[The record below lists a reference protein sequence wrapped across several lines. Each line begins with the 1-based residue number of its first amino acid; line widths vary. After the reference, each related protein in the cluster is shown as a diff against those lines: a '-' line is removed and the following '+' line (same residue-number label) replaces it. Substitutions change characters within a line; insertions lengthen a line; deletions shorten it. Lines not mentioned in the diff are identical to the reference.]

1 MSLMSIR
8 NLSRSFGGV
17 HALRNVSLE
26 VPEGIILGLIGPNGA
41 GKTTLINVISG
52 LIPPSAGSL
61 SFNGRDNG
69 PWPMARS
76 VGYGIARTFQQTR
89 VFMGLTVRENLR
101 IAAEAGHG
109 LNRDVAVDPGLDLA
123 PFYDRVAGE
132 LPYGVL
138 RRLGMALALAVGPRM
153 LLLDEPAVGL
163 TSDEIAGMG
172 RAIRRA
178 NDSGLTI
185 ILVEH
190 NVRFLMEIAQH
201 VAVMD
206 RGQLL
211 FQGSPAECQ
220 GNQAVIDV
228 YLGKGQADA
237 EH

>member
-1 MSLMSIR
+1 MSLMSVR

-17 HALRNVSLE
+17 HALRDVSLE

-61 SFNGRDNG
+61 SFDGRDNG
-69 PWPMARS
+69 PWPMARA

-109 LNRDVAVDPGLDLA
+109 LHKDVTVDPGLDLE

-163 TSDEIAGMG
+163 TADEIAGMG

-190 NVRFLMEIAQH
+190 NVRFLMEVAQH

-211 FQGSPAECQ
+211 FQGTPAECQ

>member
-1 MSLMSIR
+1 MTLMSIQDM
-8 NLSRSFGGV
+8 SVSFGGV
-17 HALRNVSLE
+17 HALQGVSLD
-26 VPEGIILGLIGPNGA
+26 VPAGIILGLIGPNGA

-52 LIPPSAGSL
+52 LIKPTRGAL
-61 SFNGRDNG
+61 TFDGREGG
-69 PWPMARS
+69 PWPMARA

-101 IAAEAGHG
+101 IAREAGHG
-109 LNRDVAVDPGLDLA
+109 LRIEQSVNRELDLE

-138 RRLGMALALAVGPRM
+138 RRLGLALALAVGPKV

-163 TSDEIAGMG
+163 TADEITGMG
-172 RAIRRA
+172 RAIRSA
-178 NDSGLTI
+178 NASGLTI
-185 ILVEH
+185 VLVEH

-206 RGQLL
+206 RGRLL
-211 FQGSPAECQ
+211 FQGTPAQCQ
-220 GNQAVIDV
+220 ANQDVIDV
-228 YLGKGQADA
+228 YLGKGRDHA

>member
-17 HALRNVSLE
+17 HALRDVSLE
-26 VPEGIILGLIGPNGA
+26 VPEGIVLGLIGPNGA

-52 LIPPSAGSL
+52 LIPPSAGDL

-69 PWPMARS
+69 PWPMARA

-109 LNRDVAVDPGLDLA
+109 LRRDVAVDSGLDLE

-163 TSDEIAGMG
+163 TTDEIVGMG

-178 NDSGLTI
+178 NESGLTI

-211 FQGSPAECQ
+211 FQGTPAECQ

>member
-17 HALRNVSLE
+17 HALRDVSLE
-26 VPEGIILGLIGPNGA
+26 VPEGIVLGLIGPNGA

-61 SFNGRDNG
+61 SFNGRDHG
-69 PWPMARS
+69 PWPMARA

-109 LNRDVAVDPGLDLA
+109 LRRDVAVDSGLDLE

-163 TSDEIAGMG
+163 TTDEIVGMG

-178 NDSGLTI
+178 NESGLTI

-211 FQGSPAECQ
+211 FQGTPAECQ

>member
-8 NLSRSFGGV
+8 NISMSFGGV
-17 HALRNVSLE
+17 HALRDVSLE
-26 VPEGIILGLIGPNGA
+26 VPEGIVLGLIGPNGA

-52 LIPPSAGSL
+52 LIKPTAGDV
-61 SFNGRDNG
+61 SFDGRDNG
-69 PWPMARS
+69 PWPMARA

-89 VFMGLTVRENLR
+89 VFMGLTVRDNLR

-109 LNRDVAVDPGLDLA
+109 LRQDVAVDPGLDLA
-123 PFYDRVAGE
+123 PFYERVAGE

-138 RRLGMALALAVGPRM
+138 RRLGMALALAVGPRL

-163 TSDEIAGMG
+163 TTDEIVGMG

-178 NDSGLTI
+178 NEGGLTI

-190 NVRFLMEIAQH
+190 NVRFLMEVAQH

-211 FQGSPAECQ
+211 FQGTPAECQ

-228 YLGKGQADA
+228 YLGKGRSDA

>member
-8 NLSRSFGGV
+8 HISRSFGGV
-17 HALRNVSLE
+17 HALRDVSLE
-26 VPEGIILGLIGPNGA
+26 VPEGIVLGLIGPNGA

-52 LIPPSAGSL
+52 LIPPSAGSV
-61 SFNGRDNG
+61 SFAGRDNG
-69 PWPMARS
+69 PWPMARA

-109 LNRDVAVDPGLDLA
+109 LRQDVAVDPGLDLA

-138 RRLGMALALAVGPRM
+138 RRLGMALALAVGPRL

-163 TSDEIAGMG
+163 TADEITGMG

-178 NDSGLTI
+178 NESGLTI

-190 NVRFLMEIAQH
+190 NVRFLMEVAQH

-211 FQGSPAECQ
+211 FQGTPAECQ

>member
-8 NLSRSFGGV
+8 HLSRSFGGV
-17 HALRNVSLE
+17 HALRDVSLD

-52 LIPPSAGSL
+52 LIAPTSGNL
-61 SFNGRDNG
+61 SFDGRDNG
-69 PWPMARS
+69 PWPMARA

-109 LNRDVAVDPGLDLA
+109 LRQDVAVDPGLDLT

-138 RRLGMALALAVGPRM
+138 RRLGMALALAVGPRL

-163 TSDEIAGMG
+163 TADEIAGMG

-190 NVRFLMEIAQH
+190 NVRFLMEVAQH

-211 FQGSPAECQ
+211 FQGTPAQCQ
-220 GNQAVIDV
+220 ANQAVIDV